1 MNSEAWKLIKV
12 QPWPT
17 QDGLLHGLLKC
28 NHGLLSYGNLLLLLI
43 CKYYTIVS
51 VCMCYIKLYKTG
63 ETVLYNFIRP

>member
-1 MNSEAWKLIKV
+1 MFCFVVPNNLHDLRK
-12 QPWPT
+12 
-17 QDGLLHGLLKC
+17 LLHLFM
-28 NHGLLSYGNLLLLLI
+28 NSYGNLLLI